1 MTGEHVLTPSPVGI
15 HIRNGRVE
23 RELTG
28 HRCAWNDA
36 VLRTAA
42 RLTHP
47 MQTQPEAMNWIMFH
61 ALAEYQP

>member
-1 MTGEHVLTPSPVGI
+1 VKRADIQEAIRDGEHVLTPSPVGI

-36 VLRTAA
+36 VLRKQ
-42 RLTHP
+42 R
-47 MQTQPEAMNWIMFH
+47 E
-61 ALAEYQP
+61 